1 MIRTIF
7 TKNWWKKKWSGN
19 GGKDYKMATW
29 RFYFV
34 LCWIAILFFAL
45 VARLVYNQFFNA
57 DFLVSKAND
66 RLLRTIKGGMER
78 GLIVDRNGERL
89 AVSVPVGDIYIDRHD
104 FKENQTHLKYEAEL
118 REMAKLLDIDYDWLL
133 GRILDPKAGR
143 VLSVKRRVDAK
154 YVEFIAG
161 LHLRGVYVENTLR
174 RYYPTAEINAHVLG
188 RTDLDGNG
196 TEGVERQFN
205 DYLLSVPEKS
215 RLLKDRHGNV
225 VEYLGVVRE
234 ARHARNLVLS
244 IDERIQQKAYL
255 VLKYATEINQA
266 TSGSLVLL
274 DAWTG
279 EILAMVNSPS
289 YNPNQK
295 DGYEPYKA
303 RNRAVTDLYEPGST
317 TKPLIA
323 LKALALGK
331 TSWQEVFNTYSFI
344 VNGKSITDS
353 HKMAS
358 GDLFNIL
365 KYSSNTGMARIA
377 LRMEPAELKS
387 ALTDFGYGT
396 PTGIGF
402 IGENKGRIPARSH
415 WSEIDKATMGFGY
428 GFMVTPLQIAQ
439 AYSILANHGIK
450 RPLSILK
457 VNQQDIPAG
466 ERVANEK
473 DVNRVLE
480 ALEAVVED
488 GTGTQ
493 AAIAG
498 YRIGGKTGTAKV
510 AIAGGYGK
518 DYVGAFA
525 GIAPMSNP
533 RFVMVVIIN
542 EPHAGKFYG
551 GTVAGPV
558 FAQVME
564 RTLQLYNIPF
574 DNLNADGSLRT
585 PAQTRREMYK
595 RRATAH

>member
-1 MIRTIF
+1 
-7 TKNWWKKKWSGN
+7 
-19 GGKDYKMATW
+19 
-29 RFYFV
+29 
-34 LCWIAILFFAL
+34 
-45 VARLVYNQFFNA
+45 
-57 DFLVSKAND
+57 
-66 RLLRTIKGGMER
+66 
-78 GLIVDRNGERL
+78 
-89 AVSVPVGDIYIDRHD
+89 
-104 FKENQTHLKYEAEL
+104 
-118 REMAKLLDIDYDWLL
+118 
-133 GRILDPKAGR
+133 
-143 VLSVKRRVDAK
+143 
-154 YVEFIAG
+154 
-161 LHLRGVYVENTLR
+161 
-174 RYYPTAEINAHVLG
+174 
-188 RTDLDGNG
+188 
-196 TEGVERQFN
+196 
-205 DYLLSVPEKS
+205 
-215 RLLKDRHGNV
+215 
-225 VEYLGVVRE
+225 
-234 ARHARNLVLS
+234 
-244 IDERIQQKAYL
+244 
-255 VLKYATEINQA
+255 
-266 TSGSLVLL
+266 
-274 DAWTG
+274 
-279 EILAMVNSPS
+279 
-289 YNPNQK
+289 
-295 DGYEPYKA
+295 
-303 RNRAVTDLYEPGST
+303 
-317 TKPLIA
+317 
-323 LKALALGK
+323 
-331 TSWQEVFNTYSFI
+331 
-344 VNGKSITDS
+344 
-353 HKMAS
+353 
-358 GDLFNIL
+358 
-365 KYSSNTGMARIA
+365 
-377 LRMEPAELKS
+377 
-387 ALTDFGYGT
+387 
-396 PTGIGF
+396 
-402 IGENKGRIPARSH
+402 
-415 WSEIDKATMGFGY
+415 MGFGY